1 MTVSANQEDTR
12 EGVVLQDDLKQ
23 GQSQGRMTFNRSVN
37 HFIKILTVPDS
48 APLRVVSLSI

>member
-37 HFIKILTVPDS
+37 NSINILTVPDS